1 MRRRSERSYSSNQ
14 NPVPSVAASEDGGDP
29 TANPEA
35 PRPVKL
41 ELKSDYLVKTTSQ
54 LEQQGIKG
62 CRIKVCSVLSAK
74 GYDYG
79 QMLLFV
85 LYFLLV
91 LVIVVIEERFLF

>member
-54 LEQQGIKG
+54 LE
-62 CRIKVCSVLSAK
+62 
-74 GYDYG
+74 
-79 QMLLFV
+79 
-85 LYFLLV
+85 
-91 LVIVVIEERFLF
+91 